1 MVGIHAKKGVILR
14 HLFLVLLVI
23 EVIASVQG
31 VLVVYY
37 YDKTTGLYTG
47 LFGKAWV
54 RFALR
59 EVLIYINVT
68 IGYWSLR
75 RLYPSQGISLLFVVT
90 TICLDLIFTAT
101 GLFRYF
107 GWDFLAAV
115 DAYFTIFKFIGSG
128 LVYLFYGVLWLLQ
141 MVLCLRP
148 KSTSCWLVR

>member
-1 MVGIHAKKGVILR
+1 MVDFFTKKRVILQ
-14 HLFLVLLVI
+14 HIFLVLLLI

-31 VLVVYY
+31 VLVVYF
-37 YDKTTGLYTG
+37 YDRTTGLYTG

-59 EVLIYINVT
+59 ELLIYINVS
-68 IGYWSLR
+68 IGFISLR
-75 RLYPSQGISLLFVVT
+75 RLFPKQGIGFLFVVT
-90 TICLDLIFTAT
+90 TVCLDLIFTAT

-128 LVYLFYGVLWLLQ
+128 LVYLFYGMLGLIGVLKQLEE
-141 MVLCLRP
+141 
-148 KSTSCWLVR
+148 

>member
-1 MVGIHAKKGVILR
+1 MVDFFTKKRVILQ
-14 HLFLVLLVI
+14 HIFLVLLLI

-31 VLVVYY
+31 VLVVYF
-37 YDKTTGLYTG
+37 YDRTTGLYTG

-59 EVLIYINVT
+59 ELLIYINVS
-68 IGYWSLR
+68 IGFLSLR
-75 RLYPSQGISLLFVVT
+75 RLFPKQGIGFLFVVT
-90 TICLDLIFTAT
+90 TVCLDLIFTAT

-128 LVYLFYGVLWLLQ
+128 LVYLFYGMLGLIGVLKQLEE
-141 MVLCLRP
+141 
-148 KSTSCWLVR
+148 

>member
-1 MVGIHAKKGVILR
+1 MVDVFTKKRVILQ
-14 HLFLVLLVI
+14 HIFLVLLLI

-31 VLVVYY
+31 VLVVYF
-37 YDKTTGLYTG
+37 YDRTTGLYTG

-59 EVLIYINVT
+59 ELLIYINVS
-68 IGYWSLR
+68 IGFISLR
-75 RLYPSQGISLLFVVT
+75 RLFPRQGIGFLFVVT
-90 TICLDLIFTAT
+90 TVCLDLIFTAT

-128 LVYLFYGVLWLLQ
+128 LVYLFYGMLGLIGVLKQLEE
-141 MVLCLRP
+141 
-148 KSTSCWLVR
+148 

>member
-1 MVGIHAKKGVILR
+1 MVDVFTKKRVILQ
-14 HLFLVLLVI
+14 HIFLVLLLI

-31 VLVVYY
+31 VLVVYF
-37 YDKTTGLYTG
+37 YDRTTGLYTG

-59 EVLIYINVT
+59 ELLIYINVS
-68 IGYWSLR
+68 IGFLSLR
-75 RLYPSQGISLLFVVT
+75 RLFPKQGIGFLFVVT
-90 TICLDLIFTAT
+90 TVCLDLIFTAT

-128 LVYLFYGVLWLLQ
+128 LVYLFYGMLGLIGVLKQLEE
-141 MVLCLRP
+141 
-148 KSTSCWLVR
+148 

>member
-37 YDKTTGLYTG
+37 YDKATGLYTG
-47 LFGKAWV
+47 FFGKAWV

-128 LVYLFYGVLWLLQ
+128 LVYLFYGVLGMITVTRELD
-141 MVLCLRP
+141 
-148 KSTSCWLVR
+148 

>member
-1 MVGIHAKKGVILR
+1 MVDVFTKKRVILQ
-14 HLFLVLLVI
+14 HIFLVLLLI

-31 VLVVYY
+31 VLVVYF
-37 YDKTTGLYTG
+37 YDRTTGLYTG

-59 EVLIYINVT
+59 ELLIYINVS
-68 IGYWSLR
+68 IGFISLR
-75 RLYPSQGISLLFVVT
+75 RLYPTQGIAFLFVVT
-90 TICLDLIFTAT
+90 TVFLDLIFTAT

-128 LVYLFYGVLWLLQ
+128 LVYLFYGMLGLIGVLKQLEE
-141 MVLCLRP
+141 
-148 KSTSCWLVR
+148 

>member
-1 MVGIHAKKGVILR
+1 MVGIHARKGVILR

-115 DAYFTIFKFIGSG
+115 DAYFTVFKFIGSG
-128 LVYLFYGVLWLLQ
+128 LVYLFYGDFG
-141 MVLCLRP
+141 
-148 KSTSCWLVR
+148 